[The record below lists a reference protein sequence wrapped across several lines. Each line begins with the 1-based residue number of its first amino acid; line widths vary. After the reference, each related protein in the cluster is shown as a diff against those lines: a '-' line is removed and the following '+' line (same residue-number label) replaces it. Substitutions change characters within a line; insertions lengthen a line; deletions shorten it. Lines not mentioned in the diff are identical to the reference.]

1 MLGVCVRVTKSGL
14 IDDRSRSRS
23 NAAQCFSF
31 ERSRHAPLEAGL
43 GSQATESINSAGHKQ
58 SVADSLSPAYCA
70 FNCAVTAWHVSDW
83 AWQSADPETQQKI
96 ASRLG
101 FSLASD
107 DERNFDRFA
116 DAICT
121 RSRELRICREIAKGS
136 LLRRASTPLSSR
148 SDDFRLAATC
158 SSSPSRMSTASYA
171 QSESSQE
178 HLSFRSDS
186 WGNLGSLKGDP
197 WSAED
202 RCLRT
207 YDSVVVWLRCP
218 SPFASLPSPSPATD
232 KREARPGFPCSRLC
246 DSDSGQRHGPKDRRS
261 A

>member
-1 MLGVCVRVTKSGL
+1 MIVPVPAQTPHNVFHLSGPAMLLWKLAWEVRQL
-14 IDDRSRSRS
+14 NRST
-23 NAAQCFSF
+23 
-31 ERSRHAPLEAGL
+31 APD
-43 GSQATESINSAGHKQ
+43 IKQ

-136 LLRRASTPLSSR
+136 KHKKLRRPDKSIIAKARFNPVVEPVGRFQIGGHMLELTVA
-148 SDDFRLAATC
+148 D
-158 SSSPSRMSTASYA
+158 
-171 QSESSQE
+171 E
-178 HLSFRSDS
+178 HGELCAIRI
-186 WGNLGSLKGDP
+186 
-197 WSAED
+197 
-202 RCLRT
+202 
-207 YDSVVVWLRCP
+207 
-218 SPFASLPSPSPATD
+218 FARAF
-232 KREARPGFPCSRLC
+232 EF
-246 DSDSGQRHGPKDRRS
+246 
-261 A
+261 